1 MAWWKPRCKTDSI
14 LLTKQ
19 EPRHRCPGTDHSSP
33 HHILPNAKRSIKR
46 NSLSCKLSF
55 RGGNPNLEL
64 RMKATRRHLR
74 SPPSLLC
81 GYTACWQL
89 GAARRAGLS
98 GSASRSAPSPLSRLK
113 AQPLDGH
120 FAPTAPARAALFKP
134 NLQLRNSKSDGGTR
148 LFGEAEKAEPW
159 IPPAKQHNRYLLPYL
174 TAR

>member
-1 MAWWKPRCKTDSI
+1 
-14 LLTKQ
+14 
-19 EPRHRCPGTDHSSP
+19 
-33 HHILPNAKRSIKR
+33 
-46 NSLSCKLSF
+46 
-55 RGGNPNLEL
+55 
-64 RMKATRRHLR
+64 MKATRRHLR

-159 IPPAKQHNRYLLPYL
+159 IPPAKQHNRYYSHTSPQDKGRKGAGRNQAGPGASAARGL
-174 TAR
+174 TLK

>member
-33 HHILPNAKRSIKR
+33 QHILPNAKRSTKR
-46 NSLSCKLSF
+46 NSLSCKLSYG
-55 RGGNPNLEL
+55 GGNPNLEL

-81 GYTACWQL
+81 GYTARWRL
-89 GAARRAGLS
+89 RAAGRAGLWQRQQICALPALS
-98 GSASRSAPSPLSRLK
+98 GWRRSPQTAISPPPPRLALPSSNLIYSSAILN
-113 AQPLDGH
+113 
-120 FAPTAPARAALFKP
+120 PTAEHASLVRQRRQSLGFP
-134 NLQLRNSKSDGGTR
+134 QLSNTT
-148 LFGEAEKAEPW
+148 
-159 IPPAKQHNRYLLPYL
+159 IQLPYL